1 MQEIG
6 TLLKNARQEKNITL
20 EQINKDTNIASR
32 YLDAIE
38 QGEYDIFPGEP
49 YLIGFLRNYAE
60 YLGLNPDECI
70 KLYKNAKMQETTI
83 PTEILVPKKSFSIP
97 RGIIILLIS
106 ILLIALVF
114 FIGNTIL
121 KKIRTDIQVRTNNIS
136 KETEKIEAQHN
147 SVYTLSNTLFEKR
160 LFIGDTVQVTIDE
173 KKYELKVIKTAPE
186 LHLETAIGTQ
196 VIALG
201 QNVAL
206 DLNGDVTAD
215 VKISVTD
222 LDKSDETKGALVE
235 MATAELIEQPINTP
249 EKIKEDIVVS
259 ENTNPQTTSTK
270 HKVLFDA
277 GYAYPVTLNAVFR
290 TYCLFRYE
298 QDRGNRQERYYQKSE
313 QLTIQANNAIRVW
326 ASNGNAVKMQII
338 AGGKTVDI
346 EVTRPGEVIVKDL
359 KWIKDDET
367 NRYKFVILDVD

>member
-6 TLLKNARQEKNITL
+6 TLLKNTRQEKNITL
-20 EQINKDTNIASR
+20 EQVHKDTNIASR

-60 YLGLNPDECI
+60 YLGLNTDECI
-70 KLYKNAKMQETTI
+70 KLYKNAKIQETTI
-83 PTEILVPKKSFSIP
+83 PTEILVPKKPFSVP

-106 ILLIALVF
+106 ILLIGLVF

-270 HKVLFDA
+270 YKVLFDA